1 MSHKTNSWEEEDVK
15 RGKKQQ
21 REGHLGHARALF
33 DDAHGSYNYDGHNS
47 TGAEHHDGHPFKNV
61 IEKGGLK
68 GMAMSANRM
77 EGTLYNKG
85 MINHVPKM
93 TNDYGDPAGKEV
105 TIDSQKKLLASDA
118 NPEFKAAI
126 AKEKPIK
133 MAGDMGHNVLAEDMR
148 SNEMAG
154 ESGEMGYAGDLS
166 GALPMMQPLRNLYG
180 MKK

>member
-1 MSHKTNSWEEEDVK
+1 MSHETNSWEEEDVK

-47 TGAEHHDGHPFKNV
+47 TGAEHHDGHPFKN
-61 IEKGGLK
+61 ITKYLTGAKE
-68 GMAMSANRM
+68 SAAKNK
-77 EGTLYNKG
+77 GTLYNKG
-85 MINHVPKM
+85 MINHPPKM
-93 TNDYGDPAGKEV
+93 TNDYGDPAMELTEGGR
-105 TIDSQKKLLASDA
+105 KKILASPEA
-118 NPEFKAAI
+118 NDSFKATI
-126 AKEKPIK
+126 ANLPIT
-133 MAGDMGHNVLAEDMR
+133 MPGDPNHDVLAEDMR
-148 SNEMAG
+148 SNEVAG

>member
-1 MSHKTNSWEEEDVK
+1 MSHETNSWEEEDVK

-85 MINHVPKM
+85 MINHPAKM
-93 TNDYGDPAGKEV
+93 TNDYGDPAMELTEGGR
-105 TIDSQKKLLASDA
+105 KKILASPEA
-118 NPEFKAAI
+118 NDSFKATI
-126 AKEKPIK
+126 AEQPIT
-133 MAGDMGHNVLAEDMR
+133 MPGDPNHNVLAEEMR
-148 SNEMAG
+148 SNKVAG
-154 ESGEMGYAGDLS
+154 ESGEMGYAGDAS
-166 GALPMMQPLRNLYG
+166 GAPVPMMKPLRNLYG
-180 MKK
+180 MK

>member
-1 MSHKTNSWEEEDVK
+1 MSHETNSWEEEDVK

-47 TGAEHHDGHPFKNV
+47 TGAEHHDGHPFKN
-61 IEKGGLK
+61 ITKYLTGAKESAAKNKG
-68 GMAMSANRM
+68 AI
-77 EGTLYNKG
+77 YNKG
-85 MINHVPKM
+85 MMNHVPKM

-126 AKEKPIK
+126 ANEKPIK

-148 SNEMAG
+148 SNEVAG
-154 ESGEMGYAGDLS
+154 ESGEMGYAGDAS
-166 GALPMMQPLRNLYG
+166 GAPVPMMKPLRNLYG
-180 MKK
+180 MK